1 MDTMFRLCLLALLL
15 LSLPATGLAYTVVSH
30 ESEIPYEVL
39 KLETPITERQF
50 IVGELNGFPEMIE
63 FTTDTESAL
72 QVSLLALP
80 GTTTPNY
87 GGIIVRVLEPRGVE
101 EVARLKPAEA
111 TWESFREP
119 VSKLSFLVG
128 PAFETIIASGT
139 YRVEVSTP
147 ENFGKYVI
155 VVGSDDI
162 NHGYGAT
169 WAAVST
175 LYEFAGVT
183 KLGMVRTSL
192 VYVPLLILIILGGFG
207 YTVYRTRDRLPFLK
221 RYG

>member
-1 MDTMFRLCLLALLL
+1 MKGMFRLLLL
-15 LSLPATGLAYTVVSH
+15 GLLTLCAPATSLAYSVLTH
-30 ESEIPYEVL
+30 ESEVPYEVL
-39 KLETPITERQF
+39 QLETPISERQF
-50 IVGELNGFPEMIE
+50 IVGELDGFPEMIE
-63 FTTDTESAL
+63 FTTDTESTL

-80 GTTTPNY
+80 GTSTPNY

-101 EVARLKPAEA
+101 EVARLKPTDA

-119 VSKLSFLVG
+119 VSKLSFLLG
-128 PAFETIIASGT
+128 PAFEATVASGT

-147 ENFGKYVI
+147 ENYGRYLMVI
-155 VVGSDDI
+155 GTDDM

-169 WAAVST
+169 WTAVAA

-192 VYVPLLILIILGGFG
+192 VYVPLLILVVLLGFG
-207 YTVYRTRDRLPFLK
+207 YTIYRTRDRVPFLK